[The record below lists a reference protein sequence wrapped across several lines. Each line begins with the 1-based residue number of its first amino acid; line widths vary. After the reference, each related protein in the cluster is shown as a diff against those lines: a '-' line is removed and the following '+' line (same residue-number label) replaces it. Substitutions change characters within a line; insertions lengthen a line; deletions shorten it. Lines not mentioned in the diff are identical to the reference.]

1 MALFAGTLATGV
13 NVVGN
18 VSEYSSK
25 VANGIA
31 DHFGDKG
38 YRVIKAGE
46 KSTWGK
52 MTLSL
57 WQQSHC
63 IKPVIIDEHTVRM
76 DSLYMRPIF
85 SGSTIDSN
93 RDHDIRAW
101 LDDDRVESVTV
112 VANPP
117 RKLEEMSN
125 DEEMLIIYP
134 NGTITSAADG
144 HVMTESEL
152 EY

>member
-1 MALFAGTLATGV
+1 
-13 NVVGN
+13 
-18 VSEYSSK
+18 
-25 VANGIA
+25 
-31 DHFGDKG
+31 
-38 YRVIKAGE
+38 
-46 KSTWGK
+46 

-63 IKPVIIDEHTVRM
+63 VKIVIIDNSNVRI

-93 RDHDIRAW
+93 RDHDIQWW
-101 LDDDRVESVTV
+101 LNKNGVESMTS

-125 DEEMLIIYP
+125 DEEMFIIYP
-134 NGTITSAADG
+134 NGTITNAADG